1 MEIGIVGAGKAGCSI
16 GKYLGEHGV
25 PVAGY
30 FSRSKESV
38 ESAATF
44 TDTKA
49 FHSLGELVAAVGIIF
64 IATPDDVIRDV
75 WREIKNYSI
84 QGKIIGHF
92 SGSLSSAVFS
102 GREQAGAAGC
112 SVHPMYAF
120 SSKFTSYEKLDQ
132 VPFTAEGDKKAVLA
146 VESVFRQ
153 AGNPVTV
160 IQPENK
166 VRYHAAASMV
176 SNMMVGLYQMSVDM
190 LVSCGFDEVA
200 AREIVEP
207 LVRENMENVLQKSPV
222 EALTGPIERND
233 ICTVKRHLYVLGK
246 EEKTVYVTLGRI
258 LAGLA
263 GQKNPD
269 QDYTALLEIL
279 REEGS

>member
-44 TDTKA
+44 TGTKA

-102 GREQAGAAGC
+102 EREQAGAAGC
-112 SVHPMYAF
+112 SIHPMYAF

-132 VPFTAEGDKKAVLA
+132 VPFTAEGDKKAVFA
-146 VESVFRQ
+146 VESIFRQ

-176 SNMMVGLYQMSVDM
+176 SNMMVGLYQMAVDM

-207 LVRENMENVLQKSPV
+207 LVRGNMENVLQKSPV

-233 ICTVKRHLYVLGK
+233 ICTVKRHLHVLGK

-263 GQKNPD
+263 GQKNPG
-269 QDYTALLEIL
+269 QDYTALLDIL
-279 REEGS
+279 REEGA